1 MKRIH
6 TESHL
11 EQQGEQK
18 RHRADGGPEQ
28 RAAVHCH
35 PERRHLQGVET
46 NHRRRRPAEMT
57 NGI

>member
-11 EQQGEQK
+11 EQQGSRKGTALMEA
-18 RHRADGGPEQ
+18 RNNEPPYIVTRNVGTCRASRRTIG
-28 RAAVHCH
+28 AAA
-35 PERRHLQGVET
+35 G
-46 NHRRRRPAEMT
+46 EMT